1 MPTYIT
7 LVRWTQKGLE
17 NVKEAPSRLDMAKEA
32 YKAMGAEVKEMY
44 LMMGEYDMVVISE
57 APDDQTMAKLL
68 LSIGSQGSSRGETFR
83 AFTEDEYRKIIAAL
97 P

>member
-1 MPTYIT
+1 MPTYIN

-17 NVKEAPSRLDMAKEA
+17 NIKEAPSRLDMAKEV
-32 YKAMGAEVKEMY
+32 YKAMGAELKEMY
-44 LMMGEYDMVVISE
+44 LVMGEYDMVVISE

-68 LSIGSQGSSRGETFR
+68 LSIGSKGSSRGETLR
-83 AFTEDEYRKIIAAL
+83 AFTEDEYREIIAAL

>member
-7 LVRWTQKGLE
+7 LARWTQKGLE

-32 YKAMGAEVKEMY
+32 YKAMGAEIKEMY
-44 LMMGEYDMVVISE
+44 LVMGEYDMVVISE
-57 APDDQTMAKLL
+57 VPDDETMAKVL
-68 LSIGSQGSSRGETFR
+68 LSIGSQGSSRGETLR
-83 AFTEDEYRKIIAAL
+83 AFTEDEYRKIIDAL

>member
-17 NVKEAPSRLDMAKEA
+17 NVKEAPSRLDTAKEA
-32 YKAMGAEVKEMY
+32 YKAMGAELKEMY
-44 LMMGEYDMVVISE
+44 LVVGEYDMVVISE
-57 APDDQTMAKLL
+57 APDDQTMAKIL
-68 LSIGSQGSSRGETFR
+68 LSIGSQGSSRGETLR
-83 AFTEDEYRKIIAAL
+83 AFTEAEYRKIIAAL

>member
-7 LVRWTQKGLE
+7 LARWTQKGLE
-17 NVKEAPSRLDMAKEA
+17 NVKESPSRLDMAKEA
-32 YKAMGAEVKEMY
+32 YKAMGAEIKEMY
-44 LMMGEYDMVVISE
+44 LVMGEYDMVVISE
-57 APDDQTMAKLL
+57 VPDDQTMAKLL

>member
-7 LVRWTQKGLE
+7 LTRWTQKGLE
-17 NVKEAPSRLDMAKEA
+17 NVKVSPSRLDMVKEL
-32 YKAMGAEVKEMY
+32 YKTMGAELKEMY
-44 LMMGEYDMVVISE
+44 LVMGEYDMVIISE
-57 APDDQTMAKLL
+57 GPDDQTMAKLL
-68 LSIGSQGSSRGETFR
+68 LSIGSQGSSRGETLR